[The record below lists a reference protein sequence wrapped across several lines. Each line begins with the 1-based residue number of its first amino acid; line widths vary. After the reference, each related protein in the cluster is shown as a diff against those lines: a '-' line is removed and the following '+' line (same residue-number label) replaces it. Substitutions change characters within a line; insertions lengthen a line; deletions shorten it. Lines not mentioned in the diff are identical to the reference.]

1 MAKMNADYD
10 LLFKLLLI
18 GDSGVGKSCLL
29 LRFADDTYTES
40 YISTIG
46 VDFKI
51 RTIQV
56 EGKTIK
62 LQIWDTAGQVII
74 VYRRLQLFVHSL
86 CLQERFRTITS
97 SYYRGAHG
105 IIVVYDVTDQTSFNN
120 VKQWLQEID
129 RYACDTVN
137 KLLVGNKCDL
147 VSQKVVDFHTAK
159 EFADQLGI
167 PFLET
172 SAKNSTNVED
182 AFLTMTREIKNGL
195 PTEKKEGA
203 GGPIDLGKDSKNA
216 GKGKKSGG
224 FCQI

>member
-1 MAKMNADYD
+1 MNPEYD
-10 LLFKLLLI
+10 HLFKLLLI

-51 RTIQV
+51 RTI
-56 EGKTIK
+56 ELDGKTIK
-62 LQIWDTAGQVII
+62 LQIWDTAG
-74 VYRRLQLFVHSL
+74 
-86 CLQERFRTITS
+86 QERFRTITS

-105 IIVVYDVTDQTSFNN
+105 IIVVYDVTDQASFSN

-129 RYACDTVN
+129 RYACENVN

-147 VSQKVVDFHTAK
+147 TTKKVVDYNTAK
-159 EFADQLGI
+159 EFADGLGI

-172 SAKNSTNVED
+172 SAKTATNVEE
-182 AFLTMTREIKNGL
+182 AFITMSKEICSRVTSSSSATDKPNNTVQVVGVTK
-195 PTEKKEGA
+195 P
-203 GGPIDLGKDSKNA
+203 
-216 GKGKKSGG
+216 GKGKGT
-224 FCQI
+224 CAC

>member
-1 MAKMNADYD
+1 M
-10 LLFKLLLI
+10 
-18 GDSGVGKSCLL
+18 
-29 LRFADDTYTES
+29 
-40 YISTIG
+40 
-46 VDFKI
+46 
-51 RTIQV
+51 
-56 EGKTIK
+56 
-62 LQIWDTAGQVII
+62 
-74 VYRRLQLFVHSL
+74 
-86 CLQERFRTITS
+86 
-97 SYYRGAHG
+97 
-105 IIVVYDVTDQTSFNN
+105 TDKTSFNN
-120 VKQWLQEID
+120 VKQWLQEIN

-195 PTEKKEGA
+195 PTEKNEGTER
-203 GGPIDLGKDSKNA
+203 PVDVGKGSKNS
-216 GKGKKSGG
+216 GRGEKFGG